1 VSAPATCAPTTPGAP
16 LLDVLKTVAAALKAD
31 GVPFALAGGF
41 AVYARG
47 GRESL
52 HDVDFVVP
60 GDAVALARGAMER
73 RGLKV
78 VQPPEDWL
86 IKVYV
91 DDVCV
96 DLIQRLSGLDVD
108 DALLSR
114 ANELSVGAIH
124 MPVLAATD
132 IVVSK
137 LHSLSEHHCDLE
149 PVVATIRSLREQLD
163 LDVITTSCAGQPF
176 AEAALFL
183 ARRLGVLPEADA

>member
-1 VSAPATCAPTTPGAP
+1 MSSDPTPGAP

-60 GDAVALARGAMER
+60 TDAVAAARGAMET
-73 RGLKV
+73 RGLDV

-86 IKVYV
+86 VKVWV
-91 DDVCV
+91 DGVCV
-96 DLIQRLSGLDVD
+96 DLIQRLSGVPVD
-108 DALLSR
+108 DGLLRR
-114 ANELSVGAIH
+114 ADTLGVGAID
-124 MPVLAATD
+124 MPVISATD

-163 LDVITTSCAGQPF
+163 VDVVDAACAGQPF

-183 ARRLGVLPEADA
+183 CRRLGVLSVKEAAA